1 MLRTGDGYWLI
12 YSGNWGNQ
20 AAYGIGF
27 ARCAGATGPCEK
39 PFDGRCNGI
48 AHDGTHLWALDAK
61 AQRIC
66 GEHQKIVAK
75 LAEKYREKP
84 EAMGVAA
91 DGSLLQVMVSPKG
104 GWTILVTSPKRV
116 TLPKP

>member
-1 MLRTGDGYWLI
+1 MTRSLTALFAL
-12 YSGNWGNQ
+12 
-20 AAYGIGF
+20 AAV
-27 ARCAGATGPCEK
+27 
-39 PFDGRCNGI
+39 
-48 AHDGTHLWALDAK
+48 ALLAAQPAK

-91 DGSLLQVMVSPKG
+91 DGSLLQVMVSPQG
-104 GWTILVTSPKRV
+104 GWTILVTSPRRV
-116 TLPKP
+116 TCVVAAGKDWQSQLKIAVQNS